1 MVADQLVPNIAI
13 MVKQEIPAQT
23 RRVDEASPIPDL
35 FIDQLTVE
43 AFYALLEDADLHD
56 VFEEFIVPAKPH
68 D

>member
-1 MVADQLVPNIAI
+1 MINWSQTLRSWLSW
-13 MVKQEIPAQT
+13 KFPAQT
-23 RRVDEASPIPDL
+23 RHVDEASPIPEL